1 MLPFLSMSG
10 GPNVKRVSKSTSC
23 TIHVIPFNVKCYSQK
38 YRSEFLQFFLSAL
51 AYVQRRTEFGVNLL
65 KPKTYIMYHQL

>member
-1 MLPFLSMSG
+1 MLPFLSTSG
-10 GPNVKRVSKSTSC
+10 GSNVKRVSKSTSC
-23 TIHVIPFNVKCYSQK
+23 TITRHSFQRKML